1 MFIGDQEMFLRDTL
15 DPASKMHRLRADEHI
30 PGNGRIGC
38 DRSED
43 SCKKFYYCWYFIKTE
58 SIERKFVISP
68 IQCMI
73 A

>member
-43 SCKKFYYCWYFIKTE
+43 SCKKILLLLVF
-58 SIERKFVISP
+58 R
-68 IQCMI
+68 
-73 A
+73 